1 LNKPW
6 LFLYH
11 YKKTIEQDNRLALL
25 TESELIKRSQE
36 GDKHAFGI
44 IVNRYKKRA
53 YFSAL
58 GFVHQHERAM
68 DLSQEAF
75 VKTWQ
80 AIKKIDAS
88 RNFFTWYYT
97 ILKNTCLNEIR
108 KISTSAKPYSQIASN
123 TLEEI
128 EDRGMDSSGAIEKDE
143 LKQTVW
149 QAINQLK
156 ESEKEILMLREFQ
169 DFSYSEI
176 AEILNCPQGTV
187 MSRLYSARKA
197 LKDKLKKYFLDGI

>member
-1 LNKPW
+1 M
-6 LFLYH
+6 
-11 YKKTIEQDNRLALL
+11 TLL
-25 TESELIKRSQE
+25 TETELIRRSQK

-58 GFVHQHERAM
+58 GFVHHHERAM

-97 ILKNTCLNEIR
+97 ILKNSCINEIR
-108 KISTSAKPYSQIASN
+108 KISTSAKPYSQVDTN
-123 TLEEI
+123 TLEDI
-128 EDRGMDSSGAIEKDE
+128 EDYGMDTLRSIEKDE

-156 ESEKEILMLREFQ
+156 ENEREILMLREFQ
-169 DFSYSEI
+169 NFSYAEI
-176 AEILNCPQGTV
+176 SEILNCPQGTV

-197 LKDKLKKYFLDGI
+197 LKEKLTTYFSDEI